1 MDGYSNGFNSE
12 LKQEMSMYVSKL
24 AGDVRETPA
33 LMVHKNNKAVLRMF
47 CFPYAGGGAAA
58 FRMWPEFLPDSVEVC
73 GVQPPGR
80 ENRIGEEPIADV
92 HELVARLLPSL
103 APWCD
108 KPFIF
113 YGHSTGGLVAF
124 EMIRELRRQQMPLPL
139 HLVVSAARAPHIPE
153 PSPLHHLPR
162 EVFLQELRRFSGTPE
177 AVLENSDLMEIY
189 IPILRADLAIEEK
202 YTLKEEAPINIPI
215 TAICGS
221 EDDEAPKSVMEPW
234 KRYTT
239 DSFELIG
246 LQGGH
251 FFINSAREDLLSYLS
266 RITACFQ

>member
-1 MDGYSNGFNSE
+1 
-12 LKQEMSMYVSKL
+12 MYISKL
-24 AGDVRETPA
+24 TGDVRETPA
-33 LMVHKNNKAVLRMF
+33 LMVHKNDGAILRLF

-58 FRMWPEFLPDSVEVC
+58 FRMWPAFLPDTVEVC

-108 KPFIF
+108 KPFMF

-124 EMIRELRRQQMPLPL
+124 EMIRELRRQQMPLPR

-153 PSPLHHLPR
+153 PSPLHHLPK

-189 IPILRADLAIEEK
+189 IPILRADLAIEET
-202 YTLKEEAPINIPI
+202 YTLKDEAPINIPI
-215 TAICGS
+215 TAIYGS
-221 EDDEAPKSVMEPW
+221 EDDEAPKSVVEPW

-239 DSFELIG
+239 DSFELIC

-251 FFINSAREDLLSYLS
+251 FFINTAREAFLSCLS
-266 RITACFQ
+266 RITASFQ

>member
-1 MDGYSNGFNSE
+1 MY
-12 LKQEMSMYVSKL
+12 MSKA

-33 LMVHKNNKAVLRMF
+33 LVVHKNNGASLRLF

-58 FRMWPEFLPDSVEVC
+58 FRTWPESLPDSVALC

-80 ENRIGEEPIADV
+80 ENRIGEEPIADI

-103 APWCD
+103 APWLD
-108 KPFIF
+108 KPFVF

-124 EMIRELRRQQMPLPL
+124 ELIRELRRQQMPLPL
-139 HLVVSAARAPHIPE
+139 HLVVSGARAPHIPE
-153 PSPLHHLPR
+153 PSPLHHLPK
-162 EVFLQELRRFSGTPE
+162 EAFIQELRRFSGTPE
-177 AVLENSDLMEIY
+177 TVLENSELMDIY

-215 TAICGS
+215 TAIYGI
-221 EDDEAPKSVMEPW
+221 EDDEAPKSVMAPW

-251 FFINSAREDLLSYLS
+251 FFINTAREAFLSCLS
-266 RITACFQ
+266 RITASFQ